1 MAYLHGLVVDGLGP
15 RLVGVAQ
22 GADPD
27 AGGKVNIFLS
37 LGIPEGRPLAVVD
50 GNLVSSIGLE
60 DIALVEG
67 FDFIEIHR

>member
-27 AGGKVNIFLS
+27 TGGKVNIFLS

-60 DIALVEG
+60 NIALVEG